1 MLTVGIMSFAQTTVT
16 FDAET
21 IHGAQKADKNPDEI
35 SSNGVTISCTNAAFN
50 AVNQGNNL
58 HEYRFYNGSTATI
71 TSTVGNITKV
81 EFTCVAK
88 GKEKRGPAGFTGDG
102 YVAGDD
108 VTGTWTGNATSL
120 SLYASA
126 QVRATKIVVTLAE
139 SSSTKKSAGLEFSAT
154 SANVIL
160 GETFTAP
167 TLTNPNKLAVTYSS
181 SDENVATVASDGTV
195 SIKAAGST
203 TIKAETAETDDFYPG
218 TASYTLT
225 VLTAVDNIAAFK
237 ALKKGTTAV
246 LRLSDAQ
253 VLYVNGTLDMYVRD
267 ATGAIDFFK
276 TGLTYEAGQM
286 LNGSIVATFD
296 NFNDNPEINAVSDN
310 NLTATEGTVEPTK
323 KEIAELSASDY
334 CDLVTV
340 TGDYDATAKTLGGV
354 AVYDKFKTNVLK
366 DKTNGTYTMTA
377 ICVPFKGEVELC
389 PISMEVSTGIKGIVS
404 DKAGKNASIYNL
416 SGQRVNGSYKGV
428 VIRDGK
434 KYVNK

>member
-1 MLTVGIMSFAQTTVT
+1 MSFAQTTVT

-50 AVNQGNNL
+50 AFNQGTNL
-58 HEYRFYNGSTATI
+58 HEYRFYKGSNATI

-81 EFTCVAK
+81 EFTCTAK
-88 GKEKRGPAGFTGDG
+88 GTDKHGPAGFTGTG

-120 SLYASA
+120 RLSASSA

-154 SANVIL
+154 SAKVIL

-195 SIKAAGST
+195 SIKSAGST

-237 ALKKGTTAV
+237 ALEKGTTAV
-246 LRLSDAQ
+246 LRLSNAQ
-253 VLYVNGTLDMYVRD
+253 VLYVNGTSDMYVRD
-267 ATGAIDFFK
+267 ATGAIDFFN

-286 LNGSIVATFD
+286 LNGSIVATFN
-296 NFNDNPEINAVSDN
+296 NFNDMPEINAVSDN
-310 NLTATEGTVEPTK
+310 KLTATEGTVEPTK
-323 KEIAELSASDY
+323 KAIAELSASDY

-354 AVYDKFKTNVLK
+354 AVYDKFKTKVLT

-377 ICVPFKGEVELC
+377 ICVPFKGEVELY

-428 VIRDGK
+428 VISNGK